1 MRKLCSE
8 GGRLHSS
15 RKAVIDAV
23 KGSEYLTLVK
33 PRGSMY
39 AFIGVQAQH
48 FPGFDDELF
57 AMELLE
63 EKHVLV
69 APGSSFNTDDRH
81 HFRITILPD
90 EEVLTE
96 VFVRINE
103 VLEHMANRPPKL
115 ETA

>member
-1 MRKLCSE
+1 M
-8 GGRLHSS
+8 HSS
-15 RKAVIDAV
+15 REAVVDAV
-23 KGSEYLTLVK
+23 KGSKYLTLVEPK
-33 PRGSMY
+33 GSMY
-39 AFIGVQAQH
+39 AFIGVRPQH

-103 VLEHMANRPPKL
+103 VLEQMVSRPPKL